1 MIKKLALYGGPKLI
15 KKEAKIY
22 NSIRKEEL
30 ASAYDVVKSGTLSD
44 FVGKAGQNFLGGK
57 KVRVFEK
64 NIEKFFSVKYA
75 ITVNSWTSGLIA
87 AIGSIDIEPGDEVLL
102 PTWTMSA
109 CAMAILNWNAIPV
122 FVDIEDKTFNID
134 PDLIENKITKRTKA
148 IIVVD
153 IFGHPAN
160 YRKILKISKKYKL
173 KVISDNAQSMG
184 TKYFRRYSGTLCDVG
199 GFSLNCH
206 KLINTGEGGVLVT
219 NNKKIAKKLRLI
231 RNHAESSL
239 TYKSKKDLI
248 NMIGYNF
255 RLGEIESA
263 IGIQQLKKLKKIILY
278 RKILAKKLIIKLKNL
293 KGLRLPIIKKQC
305 SHSFYVFPLILDIK
319 KINLSRELICKAL
332 LAEGVKIGFGY
343 QNLHKLPIFT
353 KKIAYGSKGF
363 PWSIN
368 NKIKYDYTNQNF
380 PVAEE
385 LHNKT
390 FMHLPMYHY
399 DYNENDI
406 EAIGD
411 AFQKV
416 WSNLLKVK
424 K

>member
-1 MIKKLALYGGPKLI
+1 MIKKLALCGGSKLI
-15 KKEAKIY
+15 KKMPRLY
-22 NSIRKEEL
+22 NSISKEEL
-30 ASAYDVVKSGTLSD
+30 VKSYDVVKSGILSN
-44 FVGKAGQNFLGGK
+44 FIGQAGQNFLGGK
-57 KVRVFEK
+57 QVRKFEK
-64 NIEKFFSVKYA
+64 EIEKYFSVKYA
-75 ITVNSWTSGLIA
+75 VTVNSWTSGLIA

-134 PDLIENKITKRTKA
+134 PDLIVSKITKRTKA

-160 YRKILKISKKYKL
+160 YKKVLNISKKYKL

-184 TKYFRRYSGTLCDVG
+184 TKYFKKYSGTLTDVG

-239 TYKSKKDLI
+239 INPTKKELI

-263 IGIQQLKKLKKIILY
+263 IGIQQLKKLKKIINS
-278 RKILAKKLIIKLKNL
+278 RKLLVKKLTNKLRNL
-293 KGLRLPIIKKQC
+293 KGLRLPVIKKQC
-305 SHSFYVFPLILDIK
+305 SHSFYTFPLILDIK

-332 LAEGVKIGFGY
+332 LAEGVKIRFGY
-343 QNLHKLPIFT
+343 QNIHKLPIFQ
-353 KKIAYGSKGF
+353 KKISYGSKGF

-368 NKIKYDYTNQNF
+368 NKIKYDYSNQSF

-390 FMHLPMYHY
+390 FIHLPMYTY

-406 EAIGD
+406 EEIGN

-416 WSNLLKVK
+416 WYNLVK
-424 K
+424 AKK